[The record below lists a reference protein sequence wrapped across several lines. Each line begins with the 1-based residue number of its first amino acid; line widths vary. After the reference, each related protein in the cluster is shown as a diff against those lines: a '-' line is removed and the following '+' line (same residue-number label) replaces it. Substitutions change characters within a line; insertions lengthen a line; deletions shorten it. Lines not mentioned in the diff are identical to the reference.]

1 MDIRD
6 LKKQADLS
14 YDISVAKSNALEKA
28 LSRQQFAYEGHLF
41 MANAETIC
49 LVKTLKE
56 LQQSPFYILDVNQ
69 NPVEI
74 KDPDEFLDM
83 LVKRNQETLNNYNN
97 LYKELQK
104 KI

>member
-14 YDISVAKSNALEKA
+14 YDVAVAKSNALEKA
-28 LSRQQFAYEGHLF
+28 LSRQQFAYCGHLF

-56 LQQSPFYILDVNQ
+56 LQQSSFYILDVNQ
-69 NPVEI
+69 NPAGNAQ
-74 KDPDEFLDM
+74 L
-83 LVKRNQETLNNYNN
+83 
-97 LYKELQK
+97 LQNK
-104 KI
+104 HTKVNKYDRFSFAK

>member
-14 YDISVAKSNALEKA
+14 YDVAVAKSNALEKA

-56 LQQSPFYILDVNQ
+56 LQQSSFYILDVNQ

-74 KDPDEFLDM
+74 KDPQEFLDL
-83 LVKRNQETLNNYNN
+83 LVKRNQETLNTYSN
-97 LYKELQK
+97 LYSELQK
-104 KI
+104 KF